1 MKLSLIG
8 SWWGLNPGPCDLES
22 PVLPSELPCFCELA
36 DYSNRSIIQ
45 IPLVLCLTHCYCITH
60 QTGPQMF
67 YFESCCVIRLPQCNN
82 LLGWD
87 RVEKR
92 SDKKLTFVN
101 KEYKWLQKL
110 FVRHTKRHKGKKEKR
125 SKKEDN

>member
-1 MKLSLIG
+1 M
-8 SWWGLNPGPCDLES
+8 
-22 PVLPSELPCFCELA
+22 
-36 DYSNRSIIQ
+36 
-45 IPLVLCLTHCYCITH
+45 
-60 QTGPQMF
+60 
-67 YFESCCVIRLPQCNN
+67 

-101 KEYKWLQKL
+101 KEYKCLQKL